1 MRSPQ
6 GRPAAPERPARPRPV
21 LRVKRVTRTLAR
33 RSPECLEPGW
43 NVLKEAEPRLRQP
56 RPPRLQVRKLPR
68 RSAEAAAHRARRR
81 QPQPVR
87 AGLRRTRL
95 PSRAPRSSRQQER
108 ADEGGL
114 AEVRGRGKQPNQA
127 ITILR
132 RALGDRRDSPQFV
145 RTVAGRGYR
154 FVGEVVEE
162 PATGG
167 PDEPAGQSPLAESRL
182 ESDAVSAEQKA
193 TPPVPPHD
201 SRCRGR

>member
-1 MRSPQ
+1 M
-6 GRPAAPERPARPRPV
+6 
-21 LRVKRVTRTLAR
+21 TRTLAR

-43 NVLKEAEPRLRQP
+43 NVLKEAEPRLDSP
-56 RPPRLQVRKLPR
+56 
-68 RSAEAAAHRARRR
+68 
-81 QPQPVR
+81 
-87 AGLRRTRL
+87 
-95 PSRAPRSSRQQER
+95 APRAYRFGSFRVDLLRQQLTGPDGASLNLSAR
-108 ADEGGL
+108 AYDVLVFLLEHRDRVVSKNEL
-114 AEVRGRGKQPNQA
+114 MKAVWPRSVVEENNLNQA

-193 TPPVPPHD
+193 TLPVRRMS